1 MKKILLI
8 LIVNF
13 SIFGFSQ
20 KTIDEVLKK
29 FNKNNITYIKPSEL
43 STIKNYILLDAR
55 EKNEFDV
62 SHLESAKYIGF
73 NNYKES
79 DFLKL
84 NLDKNTT
91 IIVYCSLGVRS
102 EKIAEKIK
110 KLGYSNIFNLY
121 GGLFQWK
128 NEGGKVFDNSNLETQ
143 NVHAFSKEWSVYLKK
158 GKKVY

>member
-1 MKKILLI
+1 MKSITLYIAIL
-8 LIVNF
+8 F
-13 SIFGFSQ
+13 SLNSFSQ

-29 FNKNNITYIKPSEL
+29 FNKNDIIYIKPSEL
-43 STIKNYILLDAR
+43 SSIKNYILLDAR

-73 NNYKES
+73 NNYNEN

-84 NLDKNTT
+84 NLDKKST
-91 IIVYCSLGVRS
+91 IVVYCSLGVRS

-110 KLGYSNIFNLY
+110 KLGYTNIFNLY